1 LICNLFGKKIEK
13 RLLPNDTERIRKI
26 VSDICNSN
34 AKNILIIKKLAMNK
48 FVNFVESIL
57 CLSHPEFLRF
67 SQTKSFER

>member
-1 LICNLFGKKIEK
+1 MIQNGLEKLFLTFVIPM
-13 RLLPNDTERIRKI
+13 R
-26 VSDICNSN
+26 
-34 AKNILIIKKLAMNK
+34 KNILIIKKLAMNK

>member
-1 LICNLFGKKIEK
+1 MIQNGLEKLFLTFVITM
-13 RLLPNDTERIRKI
+13 R
-26 VSDICNSN
+26 
-34 AKNILIIKKLAMNK
+34 KNILIIKKLAMNK